1 MTFIHLLAQ
10 GTRIIF
16 GLVHWQ
22 SRWSKYNMK
31 GLAQVFNGFNVIVTQ
46 GLIFLNNSLTLS
58 SGNRI
63 LAGILKILFF
73 T

>member
-1 MTFIHLLAQ
+1 
-10 GTRIIF
+10 
-16 GLVHWQ
+16 
-22 SRWSKYNMK
+22 MK